1 MRVMPYILRKNGID
15 INNPT
20 QQQQNQMI
28 KCNNEKSNEQKKSSS
43 KIKTNPQLKTHK
55 GVRWVRAANHIY
67 YVVKVDN
74 NEIE

>member
-1 MRVMPYILRKNGID
+1 MLYIFSRKKNGID
-15 INNPT
+15 INNPM
-20 QQQQNQMI
+20 QQQQNQAI
-28 KCNNEKSNEQKKSSS
+28 KCNNKKKQRAEKEWC

-55 GVRWVRAANHIY
+55 GWVRAANHIY